1 MGLDMY
7 LTGERFLWTFP
18 EDGPDV
24 KIAEAIGALFPEL
37 SFGLNNRDSMRIK
50 TVRSEF
56 MYWRKANAI
65 HNWFVQ
71 NLQDGKDE
79 CQETYVPIEK
89 MVELRDLCQQVL
101 DNREKAHELLP
112 TRSGFF
118 FGDTHYD
125 DWYFRD
131 LQATVDRF
139 TIIIDNPDIKQWDIH
154 YRSSW

>member
-18 EDGPDV
+18 EDGPDA
-24 KIAEAIGALFPEL
+24 KIAEAIGNLFPEL
-37 SFGLNNRDSMRIK
+37 AFGLEDKDRMRIK
-50 TVRSEF
+50 TVRAEF

-79 CQETYVPIEK
+79 CQETYVPLEK
-89 MVELRDLCQQVL
+89 MVELRDLCQKVL
-101 DNREKAHELLP
+101 DNPDDAAKLMP

-118 FGDTHYD
+118 FGDTVYD
-125 DWYFRD
+125 EWYFRD
-131 LQATVDRF
+131 VKATVNRF
-139 TIIIDNPDIKQWDIH
+139 TAIIDNTDINQWDIY